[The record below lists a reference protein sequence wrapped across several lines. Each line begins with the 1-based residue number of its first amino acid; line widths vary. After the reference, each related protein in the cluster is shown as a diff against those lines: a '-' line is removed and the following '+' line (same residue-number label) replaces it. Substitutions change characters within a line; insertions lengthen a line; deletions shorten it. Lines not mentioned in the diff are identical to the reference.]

1 MSDRLPAF
9 LTKSDPLAYR
19 PVVSVVLFGHFPFG
33 APSDS
38 EGSTSARVFVFWN
51 SFFSSSGLCR
61 QKFCSLNGSPA
72 RESFFRAESVVGSC
86 LGDSVFSLLPPLVKR
101 SSSVDFVTGQPLGYL
116 ASWPLFTF
124 KPSLCC
130 VAGGRTGLSRIAFGL
145 KYGVK
150 RFSTLARLGGAG
162 YRVAGSCDRTDTGSA
177 FAELKV
183 IPEDLMSE
191 DDLQFLERTM
201 LRHWVLQWL
210 KLVSWYYT
218 VLASDYVTI
227 EEALSGPVVATD
239 WRAQKDVNSA
249 LLNGRDGVMFCTG
262 TLTSIV
268 SGHTLVQQAGVT
280 QPTAEKMEDV
290 EEEKTAG
297 GRFLFIKGP
306 CIARGNRK
314 CAPAHQLKKGGILP
328 YYYEKGKGKGL
339 ISRKQHKELLIVNPE
354 MKLQQILLSRLEI
367 ELRKLHL
374 DKSVALLEAITTNPH
389 SKVYSTAM
397 INPSPVT
404 WGRKSLDLASRKNL
418 RSLEALFET
427 LPALM
432 RRSQEDRREDSYD
445 PAKVKSPNI
454 AVTNKNEDRVKAFE
468 KCKSFRSQEKGKNS
482 DFLGGGVGD
491 RKLIKDRLRI
501 RTARGTFKEEVR

>member
-1 MSDRLPAF
+1 MGGLPAILNLYF
-9 LTKSDPLAYR
+9 IVLTKSATFEPGKLPTKST
-19 PVVSVVLFGHFPFG
+19 PVYWLITSLTVSNPTIIL
-33 APSDS
+33 DS
-38 EGSTSARVFVFWN
+38 EAVYSQAKSTPVYLIN
-51 SFFSSSGLCR
+51 TYSFLMALLAPASSSSGTVSFLLVVTALAIGLSSFHSFT
-61 QKFCSLNGSPA
+61 QELKDNPWDTWLPGHSLPLSHHFVVWLAAELVYPGVVTP
-72 RESFFRAESVVGSC
+72 FRNSAI
-86 LGDSVFSLLPPLVKR
+86 LGDDIVILDSLVAAKYSELLDDLGVKIE
-101 SSSVDFVTGQPLGYL
+101 PM
-116 ASWPLFTF
+116 
-124 KPSLCC
+124 KSLSLES
-130 VAGGRTGLSRIAFGL
+130 ALLIAFGL

-150 RFSTLARLGGAG
+150 RFYTLARLGGAG

-280 QPTAEKMEDV
+280 QPTA
-290 EEEKTAG
+290 
-297 GRFLFIKGP
+297 GP

-354 MKLQQILLSRLEI
+354 MKLQQILLSRL
-367 ELRKLHL
+367 
-374 DKSVALLEAITTNPH
+374 
-389 SKVYSTAM
+389 
-397 INPSPVT
+397 PS
-404 WGRKSLDLASRKNL
+404 
-418 RSLEALFET
+418 LF
-427 LPALM
+427 
-432 RRSQEDRREDSYD
+432 
-445 PAKVKSPNI
+445 
-454 AVTNKNEDRVKAFE
+454 
-468 KCKSFRSQEKGKNS
+468 C
-482 DFLGGGVGD
+482 
-491 RKLIKDRLRI
+491 
-501 RTARGTFKEEVR
+501 